1 MINKLIAF
9 IHLLLC
15 IFSILYVFL
24 IKNKQYDYIYLK
36 VIYFILLHWAL
47 LKGECII
54 SYLYKKMQNNDYEI
68 GSNTKTDDLEY
79 FFGEYT
85 NYFHFFIQILTAINI
100 YMLCKRNNIK
110 NHVTFMFTF
119 IYITFIS
126 LFYLLDRNQIN
137 QLYDIIKIILIFFG
151 LYIYLNQDSIHN

>member
-1 MINKLIAF
+1 
-9 IHLLLC
+9 
-15 IFSILYVFL
+15 
-24 IKNKQYDYIYLK
+24 
-36 VIYFILLHWAL
+36 
-47 LKGECII
+47 
-54 SYLYKKMQNNDYEI
+54 MQNNDYEI

-110 NHVTFMFTF
+110 YHVTFMFTF

-126 LFYLLDRNQIN
+126 LFHLLDRNQIN
-137 QLYDIIKIILIFFG
+137 QLYDIIKIILIFIG

>member
-1 MINKLIAF
+1 MINKLIVF

-24 IKNKQYDYIYLK
+24 IKNKQYDYIYLI
-36 VIYFILLHWAL
+36 VIYFILLHWTF

-110 NHVTFMFTF
+110 YHVTFMFTF

-126 LFYLLDRNQIN
+126 LFHLLDRNQIN
-137 QLYDIIKIILIFFG
+137 QLYDIIKIILIFIG

>member
-1 MINKLIAF
+1 MINKLIVF

-24 IKNKQYDYIYLK
+24 IKNKQYDYIYLI

-110 NHVTFMFTF
+110 NYITFMFIF
-119 IYITFIS
+119 IYITFVS

-137 QLYDIIKIILIFFG
+137 QLYDIIKISLIFFG